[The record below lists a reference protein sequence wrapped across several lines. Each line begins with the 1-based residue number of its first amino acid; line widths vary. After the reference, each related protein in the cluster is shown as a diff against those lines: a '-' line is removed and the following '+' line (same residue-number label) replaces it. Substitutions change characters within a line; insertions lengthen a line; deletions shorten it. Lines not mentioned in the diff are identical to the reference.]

1 MTYPESSA
9 TPGFDAP
16 EKKKGSQKP
25 PKPKNQEIKL
35 PAMVEFVLTFS
46 WLGVLATA
54 IVVAAL
60 SYLSGSSLMVIFTRT
75 AVAIIVIGVLLWAI
89 AYLIMQTSLDVAR
102 QKYEMEKE
110 EYEKKKKE
118 EEAAHTMEMDA

>member
-1 MTYPESSA
+1 
-9 TPGFDAP
+9 
-16 EKKKGSQKP
+16 
-25 PKPKNQEIKL
+25 
-35 PAMVEFVLTFS
+35 
-46 WLGVLATA
+46 
-54 IVVAAL
+54 
-60 SYLSGSSLMVIFTRT
+60 LMVIFTRT